1 MKRNIDYKGLK
12 KFLETLTYRGIKNG
26 DLVKAH
32 ARNDIDFFYKT
43 DKDKSEI
50 TLDHVIEYGMP
61 FLVDA
66 IGNDLSVCVLTKRKY
81 KLPTGRVVQAKFD
94 RTIID
99 DCRTVFGSPVNNYYV
114 IPDRFILITPS
125 K

>member
-1 MKRNIDYKGLK
+1 MNYKIDYKGLRE
-12 KFLETLTYRGIKNG
+12 FLETLTYQSIKDG
-26 DLVKAH
+26 ALVKAH

-43 DKDKSEI
+43 DEDKRKI
-50 TLDHVIEYGMP
+50 TLNQVIEYGQP

-66 IGNDLSVCVLTKRKY
+66 IGNDLTICILTKRKY
-81 KLPTGRVVQAKFD
+81 KLPTGRVVRMKLD

-114 IPDRFILITPS
+114 IPDQFIART
-125 K
+125 